1 MAVGHE
7 AMASATRLGVDSD
20 GLAERALGN
29 AYFYRGDHTEALYWI
44 DQMLES
50 TRHSGRP
57 ARLAHGLYMRSVA
70 ETSVG
75 GAVRGA
81 VLAGEA
87 RAAAATCRSPTA
99 IAQAG
104 YALGVAL
111 ASSEPVAA
119 HDELAAA
126 AEHAAA
132 AGNRWFEAFA
142 RTEVFWMEARNSRP
156 RAALRGFQNVI
167 ETWYRGGD
175 WANQWLSIR
184 HVMGILQ
191 QIGLLED
198 AAVVHGGLETAGAVS
213 AMPFEPAD
221 AAQLDAGIEAVR
233 RQLGDERFA
242 AAARGAAMG
251 DHELVEFVLERI
263 RSSLA

>member
-1 MAVGHE
+1 
-7 AMASATRLGVDSD
+7 
-20 GLAERALGN
+20 
-29 AYFYRGDHTEALYWI
+29 
-44 DQMLES
+44 
-50 TRHSGRP
+50 
-57 ARLAHGLYMRSVA
+57 
-70 ETSVG
+70 
-75 GAVRGA
+75 VRGA

-119 HDELAAA
+119 RDELAAA

-142 RTEVFWMEARNSRP
+142 RTEVFWLEARNGRP
-156 RAALRGFQNVI
+156 RVALRGYQNVI

-198 AAVVHGGLETAGAVS
+198 AAVVHGGLATAGAVS
-213 AMPFEPAD
+213 AMPFEPAE
-221 AAQLDAGIEAVR
+221 AAQIDAGIEAVR
-233 RQLGDERFA
+233 RELGDERFSA

-251 DHELVEFVLERI
+251 DHELVEFVLDRI